1 MQGFKL
7 FHAVVVLITVI
18 SLWFRMPL
26 AMLWIL
32 KREKTEQEML
42 EG

>member
-1 MQGFKL
+1 MNL
-7 FHAVVVLITVI
+7 FWIFSFQLSNPHHTGLNHTV
-18 SLWFRMPL
+18 RVER
-26 AMLWIL
+26 IL